1 MRLIKK
7 LYCLIVGHD
16 YTILSIPINGPVNLE
31 CNRCISRR
39 IINDI
44 R

>member
-1 MRLIKK
+1 MKRIKR
-7 LYCLIVGHD
+7 LYCCIVGHK
-16 YTILSIPINGPVNLE
+16 YTILFITADEPARLE
-31 CNRCISRR
+31 CTRCISRR